1 MWECVVY
8 ILELKSYV
16 YNWFYI
22 KIFYYLRVILFIFFL
37 VNSKYYCIFKGCFFI
52 NVYLLRGFFLDVR
65 GLLKLKVRIGLFF
78 LVVGIIGVEG
88 IIIGVVWFEEMEY
101 VEFIEAL

>member
-1 MWECVVY
+1 M
-8 ILELKSYV
+8 
-16 YNWFYI
+16 
-22 KIFYYLRVILFIFFL
+22 
-37 VNSKYYCIFKGCFFI
+37 
-52 NVYLLRGFFLDVR
+52 LRGFFLEVR